1 MRIQPCRHAA
11 HGLCLVHWLR
21 SLCAALL
28 LIAMGSSHSAP
39 TADGMLESSVLTAS
53 PKSDAA
59 SAATA
64 EAAETVVIFNR
75 QIVVFRSSLLGVTA
89 EDRARR
95 TRANLERLLDRAG
108 EGKLTVQSESL
119 GNLLMLDGTLAV
131 IVTRG
136 DVDALQGETLA
147 QLTAAVI
154 ERLHLVI
161 EETRESRDLSS
172 LLRGVFK
179 AAAALLVFVL
189 GLWLL
194 SRARRYAQ
202 LMSLRM
208 VDRRANRLRLAGAQL
223 IRRDQL
229 VAGVRLGMLALHWT
243 LGLALANEWLSFSL
257 RVFPYTRAWGEQLH
271 GYMMGV
277 LVHIGSAT
285 LQAIPN
291 LAVAVCI
298 FLIARAVIAM
308 LRPVFDNIE
317 GGRGSA
323 GWLDRDTVVPTRRI
337 ASALIW
343 IFALVMAYPYLPGAD
358 TAAFKGVSVLLGLM
372 ISLGSSSIVGQGAS
386 GLILMYSRSVRRG
399 EYVRIGEQEGTV
411 TEVGLFMTK
420 IRTGL
425 GEEVCLPNAMI
436 LGTPT
441 KNYSRAVQGE
451 GYIVDTTVSIGY
463 DTPWRQ
469 VDAMLIE
476 AARRT
481 DGILTTPRPQVFQT
495 SLSDFYPV
503 YRLVCQAVPEMPR
516 VRAEVLDALHGNIQ
530 DVFNEHGVQIMSPH
544 YMMDPA
550 AQKIVPLDQWFKPPA
565 SQDRT
570 AVGAQNNAQPDP
582 AQAPSTTSKT

>member
-1 MRIQPCRHAA
+1 MNIQPDRHAV
-11 HGLCLVHWLR
+11 HGLAHWLR
-21 SLCAALL
+21 CLCAALL
-28 LIAMGSSHSAP
+28 LVAFGSSHAAP
-39 TADGMLESSVLTAS
+39 TAEGLIESSVSAVS
-53 PKSDAA
+53 PPSKAA
-59 SAATA
+59 SAATL

-75 QIVVFRSSLLGVTA
+75 EIVVFRSSLLGVTA

-95 TRANLERLLDRAG
+95 TKANLERLLDRAG

-119 GNLLMLDGTLAV
+119 GNLVMLDGTLAV

-136 DVDALQGETLA
+136 DVDALQGQTLA
-147 QLTAAVI
+147 QLTTAVM

-202 LMSLRM
+202 LLLLRM

-372 ISLGSSSIVGQGAS
+372 ISLGSSSVVGQGAS

-436 LGTPT
+436 LGSPT

-550 AQKIVPLDQWFKPPA
+550 TNKVVPPDQWFMPPA
-565 SQDRT
+565 R
-570 AVGAQNNAQPDP
+570 QNAGQAASPRPEDHVQPH
-582 AQAPSTTSKT
+582 PSN

>member
-1 MRIQPCRHAA
+1 MNIQPDRHAV
-11 HGLCLVHWLR
+11 HGLAHWLR
-21 SLCAALL
+21 CLCAALL
-28 LIAMGSSHSAP
+28 LVAFGSSHAAP
-39 TADGMLESSVLTAS
+39 TAEGLIESSMLTAS
-53 PKSDAA
+53 PTSKAA
-59 SAATA
+59 SAATL

-75 QIVVFRSSLLGVTA
+75 EIVVFRSSLLGVTA

-95 TRANLERLLDRAG
+95 TKANLERLLDRAG

-119 GNLLMLDGTLAV
+119 GNLVMLDGTLAV
-131 IVTRG
+131 LVTRG
-136 DVDALQGETLA
+136 DVDALQGQTLA
-147 QLTAAVI
+147 QLTTAVM

-202 LMSLRM
+202 LLSLRM

-317 GGRGSA
+317 GGHGSA

-372 ISLGSSSIVGQGAS
+372 ISLGSSSVVGQGAS

-436 LGTPT
+436 LGSPT

-550 AQKIVPLDQWFKPPA
+550 MNKVVPPDQWFTPPA
-565 SQDRT
+565 R
-570 AVGAQNNAQPDP
+570 QNAGQAASPRPEDHVQPH
-582 AQAPSTTSKT
+582 PSN

>member
-1 MRIQPCRHAA
+1 MNIQPDRYAVS
-11 HGLCLVHWLR
+11 GLSLVHWLR
-21 SLCAALL
+21 CLCAMVLL
-28 LIAMGSSHSAP
+28 SAVAISHSAP
-39 TADGMLESSVLTAS
+39 AADGVLESSLLKATPAAE
-53 PKSDAA
+53 AA
-59 SAATA
+59 SAATV
-64 EAAETVVIFNR
+64 EAAEPVVIFNR
-75 QIVVFRSSLLGVTA
+75 EIVVFRSSLLGVTA

-119 GNLLMLDGTLAV
+119 GNLVMLDGTLAV
-131 IVTRG
+131 LVTRA
-136 DVDALQGETLA
+136 DVDALQGQTLA
-147 QLTAAVI
+147 QLTAAVT

-202 LMSLRM
+202 LMLLRM

-229 VAGVRLGMLALHWT
+229 VAGVRLSMLALHWI

-271 GYMMGV
+271 GSMMGV

-285 LQAIPN
+285 LHAIPN

-298 FLIARAVIAM
+298 FLLARAVIAM

-323 GWLDRDTVVPTRRI
+323 GWLDRDTVAPTRRI

-372 ISLGSSSIVGQGAS
+372 ISLGSSSVVGQGAS

-463 DTPWRQ
+463 GTPWRQ

-503 YRLVCQAVPEMPR
+503 YRLVCQAVPETPR

-550 AQKIVPLDQWFKPPA
+550 THKVVPPNQWFTPPA
-565 SQDRT
+565 RQDV
-570 AVGAQNNAQPDP
+570 VGLESPRPADHVQPH
-582 AQAPSTTSKT
+582 SSN

>member
-1 MRIQPCRHAA
+1 MNIQPDRHAV
-11 HGLCLVHWLR
+11 HGLAHWLR
-21 SLCAALL
+21 CLCAALL
-28 LIAMGSSHSAP
+28 LSAVASSHAAP
-39 TADGMLESSVLTAS
+39 TAEGLIESSMLTAS
-53 PKSDAA
+53 PTSKAA
-59 SAATA
+59 SAATL

-75 QIVVFRSSLLGVTA
+75 EIVVFRSSLLGVTA

-95 TRANLERLLDRAG
+95 TKANLERLLDRAG

-119 GNLLMLDGTLAV
+119 GNLVMLDGTLAV

-136 DVDALQGETLA
+136 DVDALQGQTLA
-147 QLTAAVI
+147 QLTTAVM

-202 LMSLRM
+202 LLLLRM

-372 ISLGSSSIVGQGAS
+372 ISLGSSSVVGQGAS

-436 LGTPT
+436 LGSPT

-550 AQKIVPLDQWFKPPA
+550 TNKVVPPDQWFMPPA
-565 SQDRT
+565 R
-570 AVGAQNNAQPDP
+570 QNAGQAASPRPEDHVQPH
-582 AQAPSTTSKT
+582 PSN

>member
-1 MRIQPCRHAA
+1 MNIQPDRHAV
-11 HGLCLVHWLR
+11 HGLAHWLR
-21 SLCAALL
+21 CLCAALL
-28 LIAMGSSHSAP
+28 LVAFGSSHAAP
-39 TADGMLESSVLTAS
+39 TAEGLIESSMLTAS
-53 PKSDAA
+53 PTSKAA
-59 SAATA
+59 SAATL

-75 QIVVFRSSLLGVTA
+75 EIVVFRSSLLGVTA

-95 TRANLERLLDRAG
+95 TKANLERLLDRAG

-119 GNLLMLDGTLAV
+119 GNLVMLDGTLAV
-131 IVTRG
+131 LVTRG
-136 DVDALQGETLA
+136 DVDALQGQTLA
-147 QLTAAVI
+147 QLTTAVM

-202 LMSLRM
+202 LLSLRM

-317 GGRGSA
+317 GGHGSA

-372 ISLGSSSIVGQGAS
+372 ISLGSSSVVGQGAS

-436 LGTPT
+436 LGSPT

-550 AQKIVPLDQWFKPPA
+550 TNKVVPPDQWFTPPA
-565 SQDRT
+565 R
-570 AVGAQNNAQPDP
+570 QNAGQAASPRPEDHVQPH
-582 AQAPSTTSKT
+582 PSN

>member
-1 MRIQPCRHAA
+1 MNIQPDRHAVS
-11 HGLCLVHWLR
+11 GLSLIHWLR
-21 SLCAALL
+21 CLFGALL
-28 LIAMGSSHSAP
+28 LVAFGSSHGAP
-39 TADGMLESSVLTAS
+39 TAEGLIESSVLTAS
-53 PKSDAA
+53 PTAKAA
-59 SAATA
+59 SAATL

-75 QIVVFRSSLLGVTA
+75 EIVVFRSSLLGVTA

-119 GNLLMLDGTLAV
+119 GNLVMLDGTLAV

-136 DVDALQGETLA
+136 DVDALQGQTLA
-147 QLTAAVI
+147 QLTAAVT

-172 LLRGVFK
+172 LLRAVFK
-179 AAAALLVFVL
+179 AAVALLVFVL

-194 SRARRYAQ
+194 SRAIRYAQ

-358 TAAFKGVSVLLGLM
+358 TAAFKGMSVLLGLM
-372 ISLGSSSIVGQGAS
+372 ISLGSSSVVGQGAS

-436 LGTPT
+436 LGSPT
-441 KNYSRAVQGE
+441 KNYSRAVLGE

-550 AQKIVPLDQWFKPPA
+550 THKVVPPNQWFTPPA
-565 SQDRT
+565 KQDV
-570 AVGAQNNAQPDP
+570 VGGPSPRPADHVQPH
-582 AQAPSTTSKT
+582 PSN

>member
-1 MRIQPCRHAA
+1 MKIQPGRHAF
-11 HGLCLVHWLR
+11 HCLFLVHWLR
-21 SLCAALL
+21 CLCAALL
-28 LIAMGSSHSAP
+28 LSALGSSYSAQ
-39 TADGMLESSVLTAS
+39 TAEGLLESSVLMAS
-53 PKSDAA
+53 PVLEAA
-59 SAATA
+59 SAASF
-64 EAAETVVIFNR
+64 EAAETVSIFNR
-75 QIVVFRSSLLGVTA
+75 KIVVFRTSLLGVSA
-89 EDRARR
+89 DDRARR
-95 TRANLERLLDRAG
+95 TRANLERLLGRAG
-108 EGKLTVQSESL
+108 EGKLTVQPENL
-119 GNLLMLDGTLAV
+119 GNLVMLDGTLAM
-131 IVTRG
+131 IVTPG

-154 ERLHLVI
+154 DRLHLVI
-161 EETRESRDLSS
+161 EETRESRDLTS

-179 AAAALLVFVL
+179 AAVALLIFVV
-189 GLWLL
+189 GLWSL
-194 SRARRYAQ
+194 SRVRRYAQ
-202 LMSLRM
+202 LLLLRR
-208 VDRRANRLRLAGAQL
+208 VDRRANRLRVAGAEL
-223 IRRDQL
+223 IRRDQ
-229 VAGVRLGMLALHWT
+229 VVTGVRLGMLALHWT

-271 GYMMGV
+271 GYMVGV

-317 GGRGSA
+317 VGRGSA

-358 TAAFKGVSVLLGLM
+358 TAAFKGVSVLIGLM

-386 GLILMYSRSVRRG
+386 GLILMYSRSLRRG

-420 IRTGL
+420 LRTGL
-425 GEEVCLPNAMI
+425 GEEVCLPSAMI
-436 LGTPT
+436 LGAAT
-441 KNYSRAVQGE
+441 KNFSRVVEGV
-451 GYIVDTTVSIGY
+451 GYIVDTSVSIGY

-469 VDAMLIE
+469 VDAMLLE

-481 DGILTTPRPQVFQT
+481 YGILPAPRPQVFQT

-503 YRLVCQAVPEMPR
+503 YRLVCQAVPETPR
-516 VRAEVLDALHGNIQ
+516 LRAEVLDALHGNIQ

-550 AQKIVPLDQWFKPPA
+550 AQKIVPPDQWFTPPA

-570 AVGAQNNAQPDP
+570 TAGAENKSQPDP
-582 AQAPSTTSKT
+582 AQPPSTASKT

>member
-1 MRIQPCRHAA
+1 MNIQPDRYAVS
-11 HGLCLVHWLR
+11 GLSLVHWLR
-21 SLCAALL
+21 CLCAMVLL
-28 LIAMGSSHSAP
+28 SAVAISHSAP
-39 TADGMLESSVLTAS
+39 AADGVLESSLLKATPAAE
-53 PKSDAA
+53 AA
-59 SAATA
+59 SAATV
-64 EAAETVVIFNR
+64 EAAEPVVIFNR
-75 QIVVFRSSLLGVTA
+75 EIVVFRSSLLGVTA

-119 GNLLMLDGTLAV
+119 GSLVMLDGTLAV
-131 IVTRG
+131 LVTRA
-136 DVDALQGETLA
+136 DVDALQGQTLA
-147 QLTAAVI
+147 QLTAAVT

-202 LMSLRM
+202 LMLLRM

-229 VAGVRLGMLALHWT
+229 AAGVRLSMLALHWI

-271 GYMMGV
+271 GSMMGV

-285 LQAIPN
+285 LHAIPN

-298 FLIARAVIAM
+298 FLLARAVIAM

-323 GWLDRDTVVPTRRI
+323 GWLDRDTVAPTRRI

-372 ISLGSSSIVGQGAS
+372 ISLGSSSVVGQGAS

-503 YRLVCQAVPEMPR
+503 YRLVCQAVPETPR

-550 AQKIVPLDQWFKPPA
+550 THKVVPPNQWFTPPA
-565 SQDRT
+565 RQDV
-570 AVGAQNNAQPDP
+570 VGLESPRPADHVQPH
-582 AQAPSTTSKT
+582 SSN

>member
-1 MRIQPCRHAA
+1 MNIQPGQHAVPA
-11 HGLCLVHWLR
+11 ASLAHWLR
-21 SLCAALL
+21 CLVAAMLL
-28 LIAMGSSHSAP
+28 SAVFSSHGAP
-39 TADGMLESSVLTAS
+39 AADGMLESSLLTAT
-53 PKSDAA
+53 PTAEAA
-59 SAATA
+59 SAATL

-75 QIVVFRSSLLGVTA
+75 EIVVFRSSLLGVTA

-108 EGKLTVQSESL
+108 EGKLTVQPESL
-119 GNLLMLDGTLAV
+119 GNLVMLDGTLAV

-136 DVDALQGETLA
+136 DVDALQGQTLA
-147 QLTAAVI
+147 QLTAAVT

-161 EETRESRDLSS
+161 EETRESRDLSL

-179 AAAALLVFVL
+179 AGVALLVFVV
-189 GLWLL
+189 GLWAL
-194 SRARRYAQ
+194 SRARRFVQ
-202 LMSLRM
+202 LFLLRR
-208 VDRRANRLRLAGAQL
+208 VDRRADRLRLAGAQL

-229 VAGVRLGMLALHWT
+229 VAGLRLAMLALHWT

-277 LVHIGSAT
+277 LVQIGSAT
-285 LQAIPN
+285 LHAIPN

-372 ISLGSSSIVGQGAS
+372 ISLGSSSVVGQGAS

-550 AQKIVPLDQWFKPPA
+550 THKVVPPNQWFTPPA
-565 SQDRT
+565 RQD
-570 AVGAQNNAQPDP
+570 AVAGPSPSP
-582 AQAPSTTSKT
+582 ADHVPPHPSN

>member
-1 MRIQPCRHAA
+1 MNIQLGRHAVS
-11 HGLCLVHWLR
+11 GLSLIHWLR
-21 SLCAALL
+21 CLCGALL
-28 LIAMGSSHSAP
+28 LVAFGSSHGAP
-39 TADGMLESSVLTAS
+39 TAEGLIESSVLAAS
-53 PKSDAA
+53 PTSKAA
-59 SAATA
+59 SAATL

-75 QIVVFRSSLLGVTA
+75 EIVVFRSSLLGVTA

-119 GNLLMLDGTLAV
+119 GNLVMLDGTLAV

-136 DVDALQGETLA
+136 DVDALQGQTLA
-147 QLTAAVI
+147 QLTAAVT

-172 LLRGVFK
+172 LLRAVFK
-179 AAAALLVFVL
+179 AALALLVFVL
-189 GLWLL
+189 GLWVL

-372 ISLGSSSIVGQGAS
+372 ISLGSSSVVGQGAS

-436 LGTPT
+436 LGSPT
-441 KNYSRAVQGE
+441 KNYSRAVEGI
-451 GYIVDTTVSIGY
+451 GYIVDTSVSIGY

-481 DGILTTPRPQVFQT
+481 DGILTMPRPQVFQT

-550 AQKIVPLDQWFKPPA
+550 THKVVPPNQWFTPPA
-565 SQDRT
+565 RQD
-570 AVGAQNNAQPDP
+570 AVGGPSPRPADP
-582 AQAPSTTSKT
+582 AHPTSTT

>member
-1 MRIQPCRHAA
+1 MKIQPGRHAVFA
-11 HGLCLVHWLR
+11 LSFVHGLRC
-21 SLCAALL
+21 LCAALL
-28 LIAMGSSHSAP
+28 LSAVASSHSAP
-39 TADGMLESSVLTAS
+39 AADGILESSVLTAS
-53 PKSDAA
+53 PKSEAA

-75 QIVVFRSSLLGVTA
+75 QIVIFRSSLLGVTA

-131 IVTRG
+131 IVTPG
-136 DVDALQGETLA
+136 DLDALQGETLA

-154 ERLHLVI
+154 ERLQLVI
-161 EETRESRDLSS
+161 EETRESRDLTS
-172 LLRGVFK
+172 LLRGVFR
-179 AAAALLVFVL
+179 AAVALLIFVV
-189 GLWLL
+189 GLWSL
-194 SRARRYAQ
+194 SRGRRFAQ
-202 LMSLRM
+202 LFLLRS
-208 VDRRANRLRLAGAQL
+208 VDRRANRLRLAGAEL

-317 GGRGSA
+317 VGRGSA
-323 GWLDRDTVVPTRRI
+323 GWLDRDTVAPTRRI

-358 TAAFKGVSVLLGLM
+358 TAAFKGVSVLIGLM

-386 GLILMYSRSVRRG
+386 GLILMYSRSLRRG

-420 IRTGL
+420 LRTGL
-425 GEEVCLPNAMI
+425 GEEVCLPSAMI
-436 LGTPT
+436 LGAAT
-441 KNYSRAVQGE
+441 KNFSRVVEGV
-451 GYIVDTTVSIGY
+451 GYIVDTSVSIGY

-481 DGILTTPRPQVFQT
+481 YGILPEPRPQVFQT

-503 YRLVCQAVPEMPR
+503 YRLVCQAVPETPR
-516 VRAEVLDALHGNIQ
+516 LRAEVLDALHGNIQ

-550 AQKIVPLDQWFKPPA
+550 TNKVVPPDKWFTPPA
-565 SQDRT
+565 RQD
-570 AVGAQNNAQPDP
+570 AVEAASPRPADHVQPHP
-582 AQAPSTTSKT
+582 TN

>member
-1 MRIQPCRHAA
+1 MNIQPDRYAVS
-11 HGLCLVHWLR
+11 GLSLVHWLR
-21 SLCAALL
+21 CLCAMVLL
-28 LIAMGSSHSAP
+28 SAVAISHSAP
-39 TADGMLESSVLTAS
+39 AADGVLESSLLKATPAAE
-53 PKSDAA
+53 AA
-59 SAATA
+59 SAATV
-64 EAAETVVIFNR
+64 EAAEPVVIFNR
-75 QIVVFRSSLLGVTA
+75 EIVVFRSSLLGVTA

-119 GNLLMLDGTLAV
+119 GNLVMLDGTLAV
-131 IVTRG
+131 LVTRA
-136 DVDALQGETLA
+136 DVDALQGQTLA
-147 QLTAAVI
+147 QLTAAVT

-202 LMSLRM
+202 LMLLRM

-229 VAGVRLGMLALHWT
+229 VAGVRLSMLALHWI

-271 GYMMGV
+271 GSMMGV

-285 LQAIPN
+285 LHAIPN

-298 FLIARAVIAM
+298 FLLARAVIAM

-323 GWLDRDTVVPTRRI
+323 GWLDRDTVAPTRRI

-372 ISLGSSSIVGQGAS
+372 ISLGSSSVVGQGAS

-503 YRLVCQAVPEMPR
+503 YRLVCQAVPETPR

-550 AQKIVPLDQWFKPPA
+550 THKVVPPNQWFTPPA
-565 SQDRT
+565 RQDV
-570 AVGAQNNAQPDP
+570 VGLESPRPADHVQPH
-582 AQAPSTTSKT
+582 SSN

>member
-1 MRIQPCRHAA
+1 MNIQPDRHAV
-11 HGLCLVHWLR
+11 HGLAHWLR
-21 SLCAALL
+21 CLCAALL
-28 LIAMGSSHSAP
+28 LVAFGSSHAAP
-39 TADGMLESSVLTAS
+39 TAEGLIESSVSAVS
-53 PKSDAA
+53 PPSKAA
-59 SAATA
+59 SAATL

-75 QIVVFRSSLLGVTA
+75 EIVVFRSSLLGVTA

-95 TRANLERLLDRAG
+95 TKANLERLLDRAG

-119 GNLLMLDGTLAV
+119 GNLVMLDGTLAV

-136 DVDALQGETLA
+136 DVDALQGQTLA
-147 QLTAAVI
+147 QLTTAVM

-202 LMSLRM
+202 LLLLRM

-372 ISLGSSSIVGQGAS
+372 ISLGSSSVVGQGAS

-436 LGTPT
+436 LGSPT

-550 AQKIVPLDQWFKPPA
+550 TNKVVPPDQWFTPPA
-565 SQDRT
+565 R
-570 AVGAQNNAQPDP
+570 QNAGQAASPRPEDHVQPH
-582 AQAPSTTSKT
+582 PSN

>member
-1 MRIQPCRHAA
+1 MNIQPDRHAV
-11 HGLCLVHWLR
+11 HGLAHWLR
-21 SLCAALL
+21 CLCAALL
-28 LIAMGSSHSAP
+28 LVAFGSSHAAP
-39 TADGMLESSVLTAS
+39 TAEGLIESSVSAVS
-53 PKSDAA
+53 PPSKAA
-59 SAATA
+59 SAATL

-75 QIVVFRSSLLGVTA
+75 EIVVFRSSLLGVTA

-95 TRANLERLLDRAG
+95 TKANLERLLDRAG

-119 GNLLMLDGTLAV
+119 GNLVMLDGILAV

-136 DVDALQGETLA
+136 DVDALQGQTLA
-147 QLTAAVI
+147 QLTTAVM

-202 LMSLRM
+202 LLSLRM

-372 ISLGSSSIVGQGAS
+372 ISLGSSSVVGQGAS

-436 LGTPT
+436 LGSPT

-550 AQKIVPLDQWFKPPA
+550 TNKVVPPDQWFTPPA
-565 SQDRT
+565 R
-570 AVGAQNNAQPDP
+570 QNAGQAANLRPEDHVQPH
-582 AQAPSTTSKT
+582 PSN

>member
-1 MRIQPCRHAA
+1 MNIQPDRHAV
-11 HGLCLVHWLR
+11 HGLAHWLR
-21 SLCAALL
+21 CLCAALL
-28 LIAMGSSHSAP
+28 LVAFGSSHAAP
-39 TADGMLESSVLTAS
+39 TAEGLIESSVSAVS
-53 PKSDAA
+53 PPSKAA
-59 SAATA
+59 SAATL

-75 QIVVFRSSLLGVTA
+75 EIVVFRSSLLGVTA

-95 TRANLERLLDRAG
+95 TKANLERLLDRAG

-119 GNLLMLDGTLAV
+119 GNLVMLDGTLAV
-131 IVTRG
+131 LVTRG
-136 DVDALQGETLA
+136 DVDALQGQTLA
-147 QLTAAVI
+147 QLTTAVM

-202 LMSLRM
+202 LLLLRM

-317 GGRGSA
+317 GGHGSA

-372 ISLGSSSIVGQGAS
+372 ISLGSSSVVGQGAS

-436 LGTPT
+436 LGSPT

-550 AQKIVPLDQWFKPPA
+550 TNKVVPPDQWFTPPA
-565 SQDRT
+565 R
-570 AVGAQNNAQPDP
+570 QNAGQAASPRPADHVQPH
-582 AQAPSTTSKT
+582 PSN

>member
-1 MRIQPCRHAA
+1 MKIQLGRHAVS
-11 HGLCLVHWLR
+11 GLSLVHWLR
-21 SLCAALL
+21 CLCVALL
-28 LIAMGSSHSAP
+28 LSPVFSSYGATTPDGLLALSA
-39 TADGMLESSVLTAS
+39 VTAS
-53 PKSDAA
+53 PVLEAA
-59 SAATA
+59 SAASG

-75 QIVVFRSSLLGVTA
+75 QILVFRTSLLGVSA

-108 EGKLTVQSESL
+108 EGKLTVQPESL
-119 GNLLMLDGTLAV
+119 GNLVMLDGTLAV
-131 IVTRG
+131 IVTPG
-136 DVDALQGETLA
+136 DVDTLQGETLA
-147 QLTAAVI
+147 QLTAVVI
-154 ERLHLVI
+154 ERLRLVI
-161 EETRESRDLSS
+161 EETRESRDVSS
-172 LLRGVFK
+172 LLRSVFR
-179 AAAALLVFVL
+179 AAVALLIFVV
-189 GLWLL
+189 GLWSL
-194 SRARRYAQ
+194 SRVRRYAQ
-202 LMSLRM
+202 LVLLRR
-208 VDRRANRLRLAGAQL
+208 VDRRANRLRLAGAEL

-229 VAGVRLGMLALHWT
+229 VAGVRLGMLAIHWT

-285 LQAIPN
+285 LHAIPN

-317 GGRGSA
+317 TGRGSA
-323 GWLDRDTVVPTRRI
+323 GWLDRDTVIPTRRI

-358 TAAFKGVSVLLGLM
+358 TAAFKGVSVLIGLM

-386 GLILMYSRSVRRG
+386 GLILTYSRSLRRG

-420 IRTGL
+420 LRTGL
-425 GEEVCLPNAMI
+425 GEEVCLPSGMI
-436 LGTPT
+436 LSSAT
-441 KNYSRAVQGE
+441 KNFSRVVEGV
-451 GYIVDTTVSIGY
+451 GYIVDTSVSIGY

-469 VDAMLIE
+469 VDAMLLE

-481 DGILTTPRPQVFQT
+481 YGILPEPRPQVFQT

-503 YRLVCQAVPEMPR
+503 YRLVCQAVPETPR
-516 VRAEVLDALHGNIQ
+516 LRAEVLDALHGNIQ

-544 YMMDPA
+544 YMMDPTV
-550 AQKIVPLDQWFKPPA
+550 QKVVPPDQWFKPPA
-565 SQDRT
+565 SKDRT
-570 AVGAQNNAQPDP
+570 TAGAQNKSPPDLAQP
-582 AQAPSTTSKT
+582 PSIT